1 MISTIS
7 PHSGDVPGAG
17 VSAALPRHPQR
28 ERGALPDAAR
38 QAEVAAVPAAE
49 AAAAERGLPLPQ
61 PLRAA
66 VGRQLQTA
74 AAAATTGETGE
85 R

>member
-1 MISTIS
+1 MSAA
-7 PHSGDVPGAG
+7 VPG
-17 VSAALPRHPQR
+17 HPQR

-61 PLRAA
+61 PVR
-66 VGRQLQTA
+66 A
-74 AAAATTGETGE
+74 AAADGRRLLRATAAGETGK